1 MLGKKQSGQAAE
13 TPFPRDG
20 GPAAFSAPSTSMLV
34 RAELGGHLDPES
46 RAGDQLAGQARVKG
60 GRLRVGRERR
70 RRRPGLGSE
79 RGRTSFVSLW
89 DCEQDGRPA
98 RVGGCSCREGC

>member
-20 GPAAFSAPSTSMLV
+20 GPAACSAPSASMLV

-46 RAGDQLAGQARVKG
+46 RAGDQLAGQAGVKG

-70 RRRPGLGSE
+70 RTGLGSE
-79 RGRTSFVSLW
+79 RGRTSFMSLW

-98 RVGGCSCREGC
+98 RVGGCRCREGC